1 MAMSAP
7 AMSIREQ
14 NARRFMG
21 IAATLGVVGVAI
33 SLGGADSLLPKLV
46 LAAGLITLIWSIHR
60 FGRLGPE
67 PAITFSKPEAAP
79 SLRKKKRKKKR
90 ASPEEAPTAASNEG
104 DSSSE

>member
-1 MAMSAP
+1 MSAP

-33 SLGGADSLLPKLV
+33 NLGGGDSLLPKLV
-46 LAAGLITLIWSIHR
+46 LAAGLITLVWSIHR

-67 PAITFSKPEAAP
+67 AAITFSQPEP
-79 SLRKKKRKKKR
+79 TESLRKKKRKKKR
-90 ASPEEAPTAASNEG
+90 ASPEEAPSAASNEG
-104 DSSSE
+104 DPSPE